1 MKELLKRLGG
11 RRLYTLAAAIL
22 LFVVAVLVNQF
33 IVSSTSS
40 AYYSRLIQNDIY
52 SKERDFREVASDTAT
67 LLTLVNRTYN
77 LETLHE
83 ISDKNKGY
91 FFFIYDTDTSSQH
104 HLLFWNTQQAL
115 PPINIMNESDV
126 SRPVRLSNG
135 LYVHT
140 SKQIRLQGNRT
151 LSLEGLIPVMWQ
163 YFVQIEN
170 LQKEFASYPD
180 AGKRVDVSLT
190 PTEFPIKS
198 TYGNV
203 LFYLSPISAGDQ
215 ETSWWSRIFLFAGIF
230 LLIVFVHQTAN
241 HFSTRYGLLSG
252 IAFLLMMILLM
263 RMTTYYYPDLLDLRQ
278 FELFDPSIYSSSF
291 VFSSLGD
298 LMINGILFC
307 WLMLFISRRL
317 PTEQIKPL
325 RPRWL
330 TLVCVVVALTLLV
343 VVTFVFADILQSLV
357 ADAQISFNVT
367 NFFSLTK
374 YSFIGFLILG
384 TLSLS
389 YFFFSQTILNII
401 KRLSEG
407 SVYFVIL
414 VTLFI
419 GLVILSFT
427 KSAEVVELNLY
438 VLIWLV
444 IYILMMQQKIFS
456 GINTRLNIS
465 EVLYWLFVFSFSITG
480 VIIFENKKIEF
491 EQRKLFAEK
500 LSLRADPSSERLLSI
515 ALTYFD
521 NDFLQR
527 NFERF
532 KIEQDNKDLKD
543 SIVKRSFSAYLDK
556 YDTEIFTFDA
566 TEKPLFNDQA
576 ISYDT
581 LNTIF
586 RIQGKETS
594 IQDLRYFEKSY
605 DKFSYIYKKDV
616 IDTFGVNMGYFIVL
630 SEPKR
635 YKGDALIPELFR
647 QTKELV
653 PEYSPGYYY
662 GVYSRMELINYYN
675 DYPFPTRLSNDNLPK
690 FEFEVRKNKDYE
702 ELWYRHSSDK
712 VVVIAKK
719 DNSFIEGITLFSWL
733 FSTFILLLFIYRT
746 TGFLVRSR
754 FKPGALS
761 EYLQFSIRS
770 QIHSTIIMVS
780 LLSFLIIGV
789 ATILFFVKRYD
800 RNNQDKLSRAI
811 QIMVNEVQNKLADH
825 TSFNNGIML
834 FETGANQE
842 VERLMQEISEIHG
855 TDVNLYDTSGTLRVS
870 SNPLIYNKGVLSEK
884 MNPDAFYNLNNRK
897 AVQFVADEQMGKVA
911 YISVYSPVRDE
922 QGNAYAYLNIPSY
935 STQGELKQEI
945 SNFLVTI
952 INLNA
957 FIFLIAGAISLFI
970 TNRITYSFT
979 LIGQKMRDI
988 NLQKINQEI
997 QWNRKDEIGELV
1009 NEYNKMVH
1017 KLDESAEALAK
1028 SEREGAWR
1036 QMAKQV
1042 AHEIKNPLT
1051 PMKLSIQY
1059 LQKAIDNNSP
1069 QVKEMT
1075 ANVAKTLIEQIDHL
1089 SKIASDFSQFA
1100 NIGNQR
1106 NEVFDLHEVL
1116 YSLASLYDPMENVN
1130 FSWEPVGHKVMLYA
1144 DKTQLN
1150 RLFTNL
1156 MQNAIE
1162 APENQHKRTIDVH
1175 EHVDGDYLVVSI
1187 RDNGGG
1193 IPVHTRDKIFMPNFT
1208 TKSSGTGLGLAMS
1221 KSIAEQSHGDIWF
1234 ETSDGEGSTFFV
1246 KLPLYRGDVPTAK
1259 PVVVVNEQ

>member
-1 MKELLKRLGG
+1 MKDFLKRFGD
-11 RRLYTLAAAIL
+11 RRLYTLGAAIL
-22 LFVVAVLVNQF
+22 MFLIAVLVNQF

-40 AYYSRLIQNDIY
+40 SYYSRLIQKDVFA
-52 SKERDFREVASDTAT
+52 KERDFAKLASDTA
-67 LLTLVNRTYN
+67 LLFSLVNRTYDHK
-77 LETLHE
+77 TLN
-83 ISDKNKGY
+83 SLTDKEKGY
-91 FFFIYDTDTSSQH
+91 LFFIYDRDTGSVH
-104 HLLFWNTQQAL
+104 NLLFWNTQQAL
-115 PPINIMNESDV
+115 PPINIMIESEA
-126 SRPVRLSNG
+126 SRIVRLSNG
-135 LYVHT
+135 LYVQT
-140 SKQIRLQGNRT
+140 SKLVQLPNNKIM
-151 LSLEGLIPVMWQ
+151 SVEGLLPVMWQ
-163 YFVQIEN
+163 YFVQMEN
-170 LQKEFASYPD
+170 LQKEFSSFPE
-180 AGKRVDVSLT
+180 AGKRVDVSFT
-190 PTEFPIKS
+190 PTEYPIKS
-198 TYGNV
+198 TYGNT
-203 LFYLSPISAGDQ
+203 LFYLEKISPGEQ
-215 ETSWWSRIFLFAGIF
+215 ETSWWSRIFLLAGTF
-230 LLIVFVHQTAN
+230 FLIVFVHQMAN
-241 HFSTRYGLLSG
+241 VFTTSYGLLAG
-252 IAFLLMMILLM
+252 ILFLGAMILLM
-263 RMTTYYYPDLLDLRQ
+263 RLTTYYYPDLLDLRQ
-278 FELFDPSIYSSSF
+278 FELFDPSIYGSSF

-317 PTEQIKPL
+317 PTDKIKPL
-325 RPRWL
+325 NPRWL
-330 TLVCVVVALTLLV
+330 SLLATVLALAMLVS
-343 VVTFVFADILQSLV
+343 VTFVFADILQSLV

-374 YSFIGFLILG
+374 YSFLGFLILG

-407 SVYFVIL
+407 SIYFVIL
-414 VTLFI
+414 VTLFV
-419 GLVILSFT
+419 GLAILTFT
-427 KSAEVVELNLY
+427 QSQSVVELNLY
-438 VLIWLV
+438 VLVWLV

-491 EQRKLFAEK
+491 EQRKAFAEK
-500 LSLRADPSSERLLSI
+500 LSLRADPSSERLLNI
-515 ALTYFD
+515 ALAYFD
-521 NDFLQR
+521 SDFLQR
-527 NFERF
+527 SFERF
-532 KIEQDNKDLKD
+532 KDAQHNSELKD
-543 SIVKRSFSAYLDK
+543 SIIKRSFSAYLDK
-556 YDTEIFTFDA
+556 YDTRIFTFDA
-566 TEKPLFNDQA
+566 SEKPLSNDSPV
-576 ISYDT
+576 SYDT

-594 IQDLRYFEKSY
+594 IQDLKYYEKSY
-605 DKFSYIYKKDV
+605 DKFSYIYKKEV
-616 IDTFGVNMGYFIVL
+616 LDTFGVPMGYFFVL

-635 YKGDALIPELFR
+635 YKSDALIPELFR
-647 QTKELV
+647 QTTELV

-662 GVYSRMELINYYN
+662 GVYSKMSLINYYN
-675 DYPFPTRLSNDNLPK
+675 DYPFPTKLSSDQLPK
-690 FEFEVRKNKDYE
+690 FEFETKKNGEYE
-702 ELWYRHSSDK
+702 ELWYRHSGDK

-733 FSTFILLLFIYRT
+733 FSTFILLLFIYRIT
-746 TGFLVRSR
+746 AFMVRSR
-754 FKPGALS
+754 FKVGALS

-780 LLSFLIIGV
+780 LMSFLIIGV
-789 ATILFFVKRYD
+789 ATILFFIKRYD

-811 QIMVNEVQNKLADH
+811 QIMVNEVQNQLADH
-825 TSFNNGIML
+825 TSFNNGILL

-842 VERLMQEISEIHG
+842 VEQLMQEISEIHG

-884 MNPDAFYNLNNRK
+884 MNPIAFFNLNNQK
-897 AVQFVADEQMGKVA
+897 AVQFVADEQMGKVN

-957 FIFLIAGAISLFI
+957 FIFLVAGAIALFI

-1017 KLDESAEALAK
+1017 KLDQSAEALAK

-1069 QVKEMT
+1069 NVKEMT

-1116 YSLASLYDPMENVN
+1116 YSLASLYDPMENVS
-1130 FSWEPVGHKVMLYA
+1130 FTWDPVGHKVMVFA

-1162 APENQHKRTIDVH
+1162 APENQHQRTIVVH
-1175 EHVDGDYLVVSI
+1175 EFISGDNIVISI

-1193 IPVHTRDKIFMPNFT
+1193 IPFQTQDKIFMPNFT

-1221 KSIAEQSHGDIWF
+1221 KSIAEQSQGDIWF
-1234 ETSDGEGSTFFV
+1234 ETIDGEGTTFFV
-1246 KLPLYRGDVPTAK
+1246 KLPLFKGE
-1259 PVVVVNEQ
+1259 VVDSRKQPGEAA

>member
-1 MKELLKRLGG
+1 MKDLYRRLGG
-11 RRLYTLAAAIL
+11 RRLFIL
-22 LFVVAVLVNQF
+22 GMAVLMFIIAFVINKV

-40 AYYSRLIQNDIY
+40 QYYSRLIQ
-52 SKERDFREVASDTAT
+52 REVIAREKGFQQLCKDTTLLHALINKSYDEAT
-67 LLTLVNRTYN
+67 LNR
-77 LETLHE
+77 
-83 ISDKNKGY
+83 IIDKEKG
-91 FFFIYDTDTSSQH
+91 FLFFIYEKDTGTENR
-104 HLLFWNTQQAL
+104 LVFWNSQQAL
-115 PPINIMNESDV
+115 PPINIMNESDA
-126 SRPVRLSNG
+126 SRMVRLNNG
-135 LYVHT
+135 LYIHT
-140 SKQIRLQGNRT
+140 SKLVT
-151 LSLEGLIPVMWQ
+151 LSGDKVYSLEGLLPVMWK
-163 YFVQIEN
+163 YFVEIEN
-170 LQKEFASYPD
+170 LQKEFAFYPE
-180 AGKRVDVSLT
+180 AGERVDVSFS
-190 PTEFPIKS
+190 PTEYPIKS
-198 TYGNV
+198 AYGNV
-203 LFYLSPISAGDQ
+203 LFYLESSAIDKQ
-215 ETSWWSRIFLFAGIF
+215 QTSWWSRIFLLMGIF
-230 LLIVFVHQTAN
+230 LLIVYVHQTAEN
-241 HFSTRYGLLSG
+241 VHQRFGLVAA
-252 IAFLLMMILLM
+252 IVFLAVMIVLM
-263 RMTTYYYPDLLDLRQ
+263 RLVTYYYPDLLELRD
-278 FELFDPSIYSSSF
+278 FELFDPTIYGSSF

-298 LMINGILFC
+298 LMINSILFC
-307 WLMLFISRRL
+307 WLMLFVSRRL
-317 PTEQIKPL
+317 PTQQIQPL
-325 RPRWL
+325 RPKWL
-330 TLVCVVVALTLLV
+330 GLLCIIFALMVLVS
-343 VVTFVFADILQSLV
+343 VTFVFADILQSLV

-384 TLSLS
+384 TLSLG
-389 YFFFSQTILNII
+389 YFFFSQAVLNVI

-407 SVYFVIL
+407 STYVIIL
-414 VTLFI
+414 ITLFV
-419 GLVILSFT
+419 GLGILTFT
-427 KSAEVVELNLY
+427 RNPAVLELNLY
-438 VLIWLV
+438 VLIWLIV
-444 IYILMMQQKIFS
+444 YILMMQQKIFS
-456 GINTRLNIS
+456 GINSRLNIS

-480 VIIFENKKIEF
+480 VIIFENKKIEL
-491 EQRKLFAEK
+491 EQRKSFAEK

-532 KIEQDNKDLKD
+532 KNPLANIELKD
-543 SIVKRSFSAYLDK
+543 SIIKTSFRAYLDK
-556 YDTEIFTFDA
+556 YDTQIFTFDGS
-566 TEKPLFNDQA
+566 EKPLFNNSQV
-576 ISYDT
+576 SYDT

-586 RIQGKETS
+586 RIQGKQTS
-594 IQDLRYFEKSY
+594 VADLKYFEKSF
-605 DKFSYIYKKDV
+605 DKFSYIYRKEVVDPN
-616 IDTFGVNMGYFIVL
+616 GVNAGYFFVL
-630 SEPKR
+630 SEPKQ
-635 YKGDALIPELFR
+635 YKGDALVPELFR

-653 PEYSPGYYY
+653 PEYAPGYFY
-662 GVYSRMELINYYN
+662 GVYNKMDLINYYN
-675 DYPFPTRLSNDNLPK
+675 DYPFPTRLSEEQLPK
-690 FEFEVRKNKDYE
+690 FEFEERRNKDFE
-702 ELWYRHSSDK
+702 ELWYRQSADK
-712 VVVIAKK
+712 VVIIAKK
-719 DNSFIEGITLFSWL
+719 DNSFIEGITLFSYL

-746 TGFLVRSR
+746 TAFVVRSR
-754 FKPGALS
+754 FRRKALS
-761 EYLQFSIRS
+761 EYFQFSIRS

-780 LLSFLIIGV
+780 LLSFMIIGV
-789 ATILFFVKRYD
+789 ATILFFIKRYD

-811 QIMVNEVQNKLADH
+811 QIMVNEVQNQLADYPG
-825 TSFNNGIML
+825 FNNGFLL
-834 FETGANQE
+834 FETGENRE

-884 MNPDAFYNLNNRK
+884 MNPYAYYNLNILK
-897 AVQFVADEQMGKVA
+897 AVQFVAEEEMGKVD

-957 FIFLIAGAISLFI
+957 FIFLVAGAIALFI
-970 TNRITYSFT
+970 TNRITHSFT

-1069 QVKEMT
+1069 QVKELT
-1075 ANVAKTLIEQIDHL
+1075 GSVARTLIEQIDHL

-1106 NEVFDLHEVL
+1106 NELFDLHDVL
-1116 YSLASLYDPMENVN
+1116 YSLASLYDPMENLE
-1130 FSWEPVGHKVMLYA
+1130 FSWEPVPQKVMLYA

-1162 APENQHKRTIDVH
+1162 APENQQARVIKMAEHLNGEYIIITIK
-1175 EHVDGDYLVVSI
+1175 
-1187 RDNGGG
+1187 DNGGG
-1193 IPVHTRDKIFMPNFT
+1193 IPEHTRDKIFMPNFT

-1234 ETSDGEGSTFFV
+1234 DTVDGKGTTFYV
-1246 KLPLYRGDVPTAK
+1246 KLPLYK
-1259 PVVVVNEQ
+1259 Q

>member
-1 MKELLKRLGG
+1 MV
-11 RRLYTLAAAIL
+11 YMVI
-22 LFVVAVLVNQF
+22 NQF
-33 IVSSTSS
+33 IISSTSS
-40 AYYSRLIQNDIY
+40 PYYARLIQNDVLA
-52 SKERDFREVASDTAT
+52 KEKDFQRLSQDTA
-67 LLTLVNRTYN
+67 LLFALINRTYDE
-77 LETLHE
+77 ETLNGIIDTE
-83 ISDKNKGY
+83 KGY
-91 FFFIYDTDTSSQH
+91 LFFIYDKDTGAEH
-104 HLLFWNTQQAL
+104 KLLFWNSQQAL
-115 PPINIMNESDV
+115 PPINLMNETDA
-126 SRPVRLSNG
+126 SRMVRLSNG
-135 LYVHT
+135 LYIHT
-140 SKQIRLQGNRT
+140 SKLIRVSDGKL
-151 LSLEGLIPVMWQ
+151 LSVEGLLPVMWK
-163 YFVQIEN
+163 YFVEIEN

-180 AGKRVDVSLT
+180 AGKRVDITLT
-190 PTEFPIKS
+190 PTEYPVKS
-198 TYGNV
+198 SYGNI
-203 LFYLSPISAGDQ
+203 LFYLEKTSADQ
-215 ETSWWSRIFLFAGIF
+215 QQTSGWSRIFLLLGIF
-230 LLIVFVHQTAN
+230 LLIVYVHQTAQYISQR
-241 HFSTRYGLLSG
+241 FGLFAG
-252 IAFLLMMILLM
+252 VAFLATMIVLM
-263 RMTTYYYPDLLDLRQ
+263 RLVTYYYPDLLELRE
-278 FELFDPSIYSSSF
+278 FELFDPSIYGSSF

-298 LMINGILFC
+298 LMINSILFC

-317 PTEQIKPL
+317 PTEKLKPIH
-325 RPRWL
+325 PKWL
-330 TLVCVVVALTLLV
+330 GFVCIIIALAVLVSG
-343 VVTFVFADILQSLV
+343 TFIFANIVQSLV

-389 YFFFSQTILNII
+389 YFFFSQVILNII
-401 KRLSEG
+401 KHLREG
-407 SVYFVIL
+407 SIYFLIL
-414 VTLFI
+414 VTLFV
-419 GLVILSFT
+419 GLVILTFT
-427 KSAEVVELNLY
+427 RNTSVLELNLY
-438 VLIWLV
+438 ALIWLI

-465 EVLYWLFVFSFSITG
+465 EVLYWMFVFSFSITG
-480 VIIFENKKIEF
+480 VIIFENQKIEY

-515 ALTYFD
+515 ALAYFD

-527 NFERF
+527 NFDRF
-532 KIEQDNKDLKD
+532 KRDDSNSELKD
-543 SIVKRSFSAYLDK
+543 SIIKKSFSAYLDK
-556 YDTEIFTFDA
+556 YDTRIFTFDA
-566 TEKPLFNDQA
+566 SQKPLFNSTA

-586 RIQGKETS
+586 TIQGKETS
-594 IQDLRYFEKSY
+594 ILDLKYFEKSF
-605 DKFSYIYKKDV
+605 DKFSYIYRKEV
-616 IDTFGVNMGYFIVL
+616 VDTFGVNAGHFFVL
-630 SEPKR
+630 IEPKR
-635 YKGDALIPELFR
+635 YKSNALIPELFR

-662 GVYSRMELINYYN
+662 GVYNQMDLINYYN
-675 DYPFPTRLSNDNLPK
+675 DYPFPTRLSNEQLPTY
-690 FEFEVRKNKDYE
+690 EYEVRRNKDYE
-702 ELWYRHSSDK
+702 ELWYRHSADK

-719 DNSFIEGITLFSWL
+719 DNSFIEGITLFSCL

-746 TGFLVRSR
+746 TAFLVRSR
-754 FKPGALS
+754 FRLGALS
-761 EYLQFSIRS
+761 AYFQFSIRS

-789 ATILFFVKRYD
+789 ATILFFIKRYD

-811 QIMVNEVQNKLADH
+811 QIMVNEVQNQLAGNS
-825 TSFNNGIML
+825 SFNNSVLL

-842 VERLMQEISEIHG
+842 VEELMQEISEIHG

-884 MNPDAFYNLNNRK
+884 MNPLAFFNLNNLK
-897 AVQFVADEQMGKVA
+897 AVQFVAEEQMGKVG

-945 SNFLVTI
+945 SNFLITI

-957 FIFLIAGAISLFI
+957 FIFLVAGAIALFI
-970 TNRITYSFT
+970 TNRITNSFT

-1017 KLDESAEALAK
+1017 KLDQSAEALAK

-1059 LQKAIDNNSP
+1059 LQKAIINNSP

-1075 ANVAKTLIEQIDHL
+1075 ASVARTLIEQIDHL

-1106 NEVFDLHEVL
+1106 NELFDLHEVL
-1116 YSLASLYDPMENVN
+1116 YSLASLYDPMENLSFN
-1130 FSWEPVGHKVMLYA
+1130 WEPVQQKVMMFA

-1162 APENQHKRTIDVH
+1162 APDNQQKRII
-1175 EHVDGDYLVVSI
+1175 EMSEQLNGEYIIVSI

-1193 IPVHTRDKIFMPNFT
+1193 IPLHTRDKIFMPNFT

-1234 ETSDGEGSTFFV
+1234 ETVDGKGTIFFV
-1246 KLPLYRGDVPTAK
+1246 KLPIYVASG
-1259 PVVVVNEQ
+1259 E

>member
-1 MKELLKRLGG
+1 MKDLFLRLGG
-11 RRLYTLAAAIL
+11 RRLFFLVAAIV
-22 LFVVAVLVNQF
+22 LFVVSVLINQF
-33 IVSSTSS
+33 VITSTSS
-40 AYYSRLIQNDIY
+40 PYYARLIQNDIVT
-52 SKERDFREVASDTAT
+52 KEKDFQRLAKDTA
-67 LLTLVNRTYN
+67 LLYSLVNRTYS
-77 LETLHE
+77 EQTLNSL
-83 ISDKNKGY
+83 IDKEKGY
-91 FFFIYDTDTSSQH
+91 LFFIYDKDTAREH
-104 HLLFWNTQQAL
+104 KLLFWNSQQAV
-115 PPINIMNESDV
+115 PPINIMNETDA
-126 SRPVRLSNG
+126 SRRVWLNNG
-135 LYVHT
+135 LYIHT
-140 SKQIRLQGNRT
+140 SKLIQVGNNKL
-151 LSLEGLIPVMWQ
+151 LSLEGLIPVMWK
-163 YFVQIEN
+163 YFVEIEN
-170 LQKEFASYPD
+170 LKTEFAAYPE
-180 AGKRVDVSLT
+180 AGKRVELSFT
-190 PTEFPIKS
+190 PTDYPIKS
-198 TYGNV
+198 SYGNI
-203 LFYLSPISAGDQ
+203 LFYLQKTTVDQ
-215 ETSWWSRIFLFAGIF
+215 PETSWWARVVTLLGIF
-230 LLIVFVHQTAN
+230 LLIIYLHQTASYIN
-241 HFSTRYGLLSG
+241 IKFGLV
-252 IAFLLMMILLM
+252 AACVFLATMIFVM
-263 RMTTYYYPDLLDLRQ
+263 RVITYYNPDLLQLRS
-278 FELFDPSIYSSSF
+278 FELFDPTIYGSSF

-298 LMINGILFC
+298 LMINSILFC

-317 PTEQIKPL
+317 HTEKLNPI
-325 RPRWL
+325 RPKWL
-330 TLVCVVVALTLLV
+330 GLVCIMIALLILV
-343 VVTFVFADILQSLV
+343 SLTFVFADILQSLV

-367 NFFSLTK
+367 NVFSLTK
-374 YSFIGFLILG
+374 YSVIGFLILG

-389 YFFFSQTILNII
+389 YFLFSQIILNTI

-407 SVYFVIL
+407 STYFIIL
-414 VTLFI
+414 VTLFV
-419 GLVILSFT
+419 GLVILTFT
-427 KSAEVVELNLY
+427 RNAAVLELNLY
-438 VLIWLV
+438 VLLWLV
-444 IYILMMQQKIFS
+444 VYILMMQQKIFS
-456 GINTRLNIS
+456 GINTRFNVS

-532 KIEQDNKDLKD
+532 KNQTDNRDLKD
-543 SIVKRSFSAYLDK
+543 SIIKKSFSAYLDK
-556 YDTEIFTFDA
+556 YDTRIFTFDA
-566 TEKPLFNDQA
+566 SEKPLFNHSPV
-576 ISYDT
+576 SYDT

-586 RIQGKETS
+586 SIQGKETS
-594 IQDLRYFEKSY
+594 IADLKYFEKSF

-616 IDTFGVNMGYFIVL
+616 VDTFGVTMGYFIVL

-635 YKGDALIPELFR
+635 YKSDALIPELFR

-662 GVYSRMELINYYN
+662 GVYSNMDLISYYN
-675 DYPFPTRLSNDNLPK
+675 DYPFPTKLSEKQVPT
-690 FEFEVRKNKDYE
+690 FEFEVRKHRDYE
-702 ELWYRHSSDK
+702 ELWYRHSADK

-719 DNSFIEGITLFSWL
+719 DNSFIEGITLFSYL

-746 TGFLVRSR
+746 TAFLVRSR
-754 FKPGALS
+754 FRVGALS
-761 EYLQFSIRS
+761 EYFQFSIRS

-780 LLSFLIIGV
+780 LLSFVIIAI

-811 QIMVNEVQNKLADH
+811 QIMVNEVQNQLAGRS
-825 TSFNNGIML
+825 SFNNGVLL

-842 VERLMQEISEIHG
+842 VEQLMQEISEIHG

-884 MNPDAFYNLNNRK
+884 MNPVAFHNLNDLK
-897 AVQFVADEQMGKVA
+897 AVQFVAEEQMGKVD
-911 YISVYSPVRDE
+911 YVSVYSPVRDDD
-922 QGNAYAYLNIPSY
+922 GNAYAYLNIPSY
-935 STQGELKQEI
+935 TTQGELKQEI
-945 SNFLVTI
+945 SNFLVTV

-957 FIFLIAGAISLFI
+957 FIFLVAGAIALFI
-970 TNRITYSFT
+970 TNRITHSFT

-997 QWNRKDEIGELV
+997 EWKRKDEIGELV

-1017 KLDESAEALAK
+1017 KLDESAEILAK

-1075 ANVAKTLIEQIDHL
+1075 ASVARTLVEQIDHL

-1100 NIGNQR
+1100 NIGNQK

-1116 YSLASLYDPMENVN
+1116 YSLASLYDPMENLN
-1130 FSWEPVGHKVMLYA
+1130 FSWEPVHQTVMVFA

-1162 APENQHKRTIDVH
+1162 APENQQERIIEVKEYIDG
-1175 EHVDGDYLVVSI
+1175 ENVVVTI

-1193 IPVHTRDKIFMPNFT
+1193 IPPQTRDKIFMPNFT

-1221 KSIAEQSHGDIWF
+1221 KSIAEQSRGDIWF
-1234 ETSDGEGSTFFV
+1234 ETVDGEGTTFFV
-1246 KLPLYRGDVPTAK
+1246 KLPLHNG
-1259 PVVVVNEQ
+1259 

>member
-1 MKELLKRLGG
+1 MKELFERFGG
-11 RRLYTLAAAIL
+11 RRLYTLGAAIL
-22 LFVVAVLVNQF
+22 LFLVAVLVNQF

-40 AYYSRLIQNDIY
+40 SYYARLIQGDIY
-52 SKERDFREVASDTAT
+52 QKERDFKRLAADTS
-67 LLTLVNRTYN
+67 LMFSLVSRNYDF
-77 LETLHE
+77 ETLHDLT
-83 ISDKNKGY
+83 DKEKGY
-91 FFFIYDTDTSSQH
+91 LFFIYDKDTGSRH
-104 HLLFWNTQQAL
+104 NLLFWNTQQAL
-115 PPINIMNESDV
+115 PPMNIMNESDA
-126 SRPVRLSNG
+126 SRIVRLSNG
-135 LYVHT
+135 LYVQT
-140 SKQIRLQGNRT
+140 SKQIKHDNKI
-151 LSLEGLIPVMWQ
+151 LSVEGLLPVMWQ

-170 LQKEFASYPD
+170 LQKEFASFPD
-180 AGKRVDVSLT
+180 AGKRVDVSFT
-190 PTEFPIKS
+190 PTEYPIKS
-198 TYGNV
+198 SYGNT
-203 LFYLSPISAGDQ
+203 LFYLEKISAKEQ
-215 ETSWWSRIFLFAGIF
+215 ETSWWSRIFLLAGIF
-230 LLIVFVHQTAN
+230 LLIVYVHQMASY
-241 HFSTRYGLLSG
+241 FSHQYGLLAG
-252 IAFLLMMILLM
+252 IAFLALMILLM
-263 RMTTYYYPDLLDLRQ
+263 RMTTYYYPDLLALRQ

-298 LMINGILFC
+298 LMINSILFC

-317 PTEQIKPL
+317 PTDKIKPL
-325 RPRWL
+325 KPSWL
-330 TLVCVVVALTLLV
+330 SMVSTVIALAMLVA
-343 VVTFVFADILQSLV
+343 VTFIFADILQSLV

-367 NFFSLTK
+367 NIFSLTK

-389 YFFFSQTILNII
+389 YFFFSQMILNII

-414 VTLFI
+414 ITLFV
-419 GLVILSFT
+419 GLAILTFT
-427 KSAEVVELNLY
+427 RSNAVVELNLY

-465 EVLYWLFVFSFSITG
+465 EVLFWLFVFSFSITG

-532 KIEQDNKDLKD
+532 KNSGDENNELKD
-543 SIVKRSFSAYLDK
+543 SIIKKSFSAYLDK
-556 YDTEIFTFDA
+556 YDTRIFTFDA
-566 TEKPLFNDQA
+566 SEKSLYNSSA
-576 ISYDT
+576 VSYDT

-586 RIQGKETS
+586 SIQGKETS
-594 IQDLRYFEKSY
+594 IEDLKYFEKSF

-616 IDTFGVNMGYFIVL
+616 VDTFGVNMGYFFVL

-635 YKGDALIPELFR
+635 YKSDALIPELFR

-662 GVYSRMELINYYN
+662 GVYSKLGLINYYN
-675 DYPFPTRLSNDNLPK
+675 DYPFPTKLSFNQLPK

-746 TGFLVRSR
+746 TAFLVRSR
-754 FKPGALS
+754 FRAGALS

-789 ATILFFVKRYD
+789 ATILFFIKRYD

-811 QIMVNEVQNKLADH
+811 QIMVNEVQNQLADH
-825 TSFNNGIML
+825 TSFNNGILL

-842 VERLMQEISEIHG
+842 VEQLMQEISEIHG

-884 MNPDAFYNLNNRK
+884 MNPIAFYNLNNLK
-897 AVQFVADEQMGKVA
+897 AVQFVADEQMGKVD

-957 FIFLIAGAISLFI
+957 FIFLVAGAIALFI

-1106 NEVFDLHEVL
+1106 NEVFDLHDVL

-1130 FSWEPVGHKVMLYA
+1130 FSWEPVNHKVILYA

-1162 APENQHKRTIDVH
+1162 APENQHKRTIEVN
-1175 EHVDGDYLVVSI
+1175 EHVNGESITVSI

-1193 IPVHTRDKIFMPNFT
+1193 IPVQTRDKIFMPNFT

-1234 ETSDGEGSTFFV
+1234 ETTDGVGTTFFV
-1246 KLPLYRGDVPTAK
+1246 RLPLYKGEIVERRMAVEA
-1259 PVVVVNEQ
+1259 

>member
-1 MKELLKRLGG
+1 MKDLFISLGG
-11 RRLYTLAAAIL
+11 RRLFFLVAAVVLFLAAL
-22 LFVVAVLVNQF
+22 LINEF
-33 IVSSTSS
+33 IITSTSS
-40 AYYSRLIQNDIY
+40 RYYARLIQRDII
-52 SKERDFREVASDTAT
+52 SKEKDFQQLAHDTS
-67 LLTLVNRTYN
+67 LLYSLINRTYN
-77 LETLHE
+77 EKTLKSV
-83 ISDKNKGY
+83 IDKEKGY
-91 FFFIYDTDTSSQH
+91 LFFIYDKDTASEH
-104 HLLFWNTQQAL
+104 KLLFWNSQQAL
-115 PPINIMNESDV
+115 PPINIMNESDA
-126 SRPVRLSNG
+126 SRMVRLNNG

-140 SKQIRLQGNRT
+140 SKLIQVGDNKL
-151 LSLEGLIPVMWQ
+151 LSLEGLIPIMWQ
-163 YFVQIEN
+163 YFVEIEN
-170 LQKEFASYPD
+170 LQKEFAAYPE
-180 AGKRVDVSLT
+180 AGKRVEVSYT
-190 PTEFPIKS
+190 PTEYPIKS
-198 TYGNV
+198 SYGNI
-203 LFYLSPISAGDQ
+203 LFYLQKTTVDQQ
-215 ETSWWSRIFLFAGIF
+215 ETSWWSRIVTFLGIF
-230 LLIVFVHQTAN
+230 LLIIYVHQTASYIN
-241 HFSTRYGLLSG
+241 ARNGLISSFAFLTTMVILMRVVTYYDPGLLH
-252 IAFLLMMILLM
+252 
-263 RMTTYYYPDLLDLRQ
+263 LRS

-298 LMINGILFC
+298 LMINSILFC

-317 PTEQIKPL
+317 PTDKIQPL
-325 RPRWL
+325 RPKWL
-330 TLVCVVVALTLLV
+330 GWLCIGIALMVLVSG
-343 VVTFVFADILQSLV
+343 TFVFADILQSLV
-357 ADAQISFNVT
+357 ADAQMSFNVT

-374 YSFIGFLILG
+374 YSVLGFLILG
-384 TLSLS
+384 ILSLS
-389 YFFFSQTILNII
+389 YFFFSQVILNVI

-407 SVYFVIL
+407 STYFIIL
-414 VTLFI
+414 VTAFV
-419 GLVILSFT
+419 GLAILTFT
-427 KSAEVVELNLY
+427 RNTAVLELNLY

-444 IYILMMQQKIFS
+444 VYILMMQQKIFS
-456 GINTRLNIS
+456 GINQRFNVS

-532 KIEQDNKDLKD
+532 KNPLTNRELKD
-543 SIVKRSFSAYLDK
+543 SIIQKSFSAYLDK
-556 YDTEIFTFDA
+556 YDTRIFTFDA
-566 TEKPLFNDQA
+566 SEKPLSNHSPV
-576 ISYDT
+576 SYDT

-586 RIQGKETS
+586 SIQGKETS
-594 IQDLRYFEKSY
+594 IADLKYFEKSF

-616 IDTFGVNMGYFIVL
+616 VDSFGMNTGYFFVL

-635 YKGDALIPELFR
+635 YKSDALIPELFR

-662 GVYSRMELINYYN
+662 GVYSDMDLISYYN
-675 DYPFPTRLSNDNLPK
+675 DYPFPTKLSEDQVPK
-690 FEFEVRKNKDYE
+690 FEFETRKHLDYE
-702 ELWYRHSSDK
+702 ELWYRHSADK

-746 TGFLVRSR
+746 TAFLVRSR
-754 FKPGALS
+754 FKMGALS
-761 EYLQFSIRS
+761 EYFQFSIRS
-770 QIHSTIIMVS
+770 QIHSTILMVS
-780 LLSFLIIGV
+780 LLSFIIIGI
-789 ATILFFVKRYD
+789 ATILFFIKRYD

-811 QIMVNEVQNKLADH
+811 QIMVNEVQNQLAGR
-825 TSFNNGIML
+825 SRFNNSVLL
-834 FETGANQE
+834 FETGANQQ
-842 VERLMQEISEIHG
+842 VEQLMQEISEIHG

-884 MNPDAFYNLNNRK
+884 MNPVAFHNLNNLK
-897 AVQFVADEQMGKVA
+897 AVQFVTDEQMGKVD

-922 QGNAYAYLNIPSY
+922 EGNAYAYLNIPSY

-957 FIFLIAGAISLFI
+957 FIFLVAGAIALFI
-970 TNRITYSFT
+970 TNRITHSFT

-1075 ANVAKTLIEQIDHL
+1075 ASVASTLIEQIEHL

-1116 YSLASLYDPMENVN
+1116 YSLASLYDPMEHLD
-1130 FSWEPVGHKVMLYA
+1130 FSWEPVPEKVMMFA

-1162 APENQHKRTIDVH
+1162 APENQLERKILVKERINGENV
-1175 EHVDGDYLVVSI
+1175 VVSI
-1187 RDNGGG
+1187 HDNGGG
-1193 IPVHTRDKIFMPNFT
+1193 IPVQTRDKIFMPNFT

-1221 KSIAEQSHGDIWF
+1221 KSIAEQSQGDIWF
-1234 ETSDGEGSTFFV
+1234 ETVDGDGTIFFV
-1246 KLPLYRGDVPTAK
+1246 KLPLYKGREA
-1259 PVVVVNEQ
+1259 

>member
-1 MKELLKRLGG
+1 MKDLFNKVGG
-11 RRLYTLAAAIL
+11 RRIFILAAAL
-22 LFVVAVLVNQF
+22 LMFLVSVLVDQF
-33 IVSSTSS
+33 IIGSTSS
-40 AYYSRLIQNDIY
+40 SYYSRLIQKDVLN
-52 SKERDFREVASDTAT
+52 KEKDFQRLAADTS
-67 LLTLVNRTYN
+67 LLFSLVNRTYDE
-77 LETLHE
+77 ETLNSV
-83 ISDKNKGY
+83 IDKEKGY
-91 FFFIYDTDTSSQH
+91 LFFIYDKDTGAENK
-104 HLLFWNTQQAL
+104 LIFWNSQQAL
-115 PPINIMNESDV
+115 PPINIMNETDA
-126 SRPVRLSNG
+126 SRMVRLNNG
-135 LYVHT
+135 LYIHT
-140 SKQIRLQGNRT
+140 SKLVPVAGNRL
-151 LSLEGLIPVMWQ
+151 LSVEGLLPVMWQ
-163 YFVQIEN
+163 YFVEIEN
-170 LQKEFASYPD
+170 LQKEFAAYPD
-180 AGKRVDVSLT
+180 AGKRVDVSFT
-190 PTEFPIKS
+190 PTQFPIKS
-198 TYGNV
+198 AYGNV
-203 LFYLSPISAGDQ
+203 LFYLEKTSSDKQ
-215 ETSWWSRIFLFAGIF
+215 ETSWWSRIFVLMGVF
-230 LLIVFVHQTAN
+230 LLIIHVHQTAQYIFERFN
-241 HFSTRYGLLSG
+241 LLAG
-252 IAFLLMMILLM
+252 IAFLATMIVLM
-263 RMTTYYYPDLLDLRQ
+263 RLVTYYYPDLLDLRD

-317 PTEQIKPL
+317 PTDQMKSI
-325 RPRWL
+325 RPAWL
-330 TLVCVVVALTLLV
+330 GFICIIFALTLLIS
-343 VVTFVFADILQSLV
+343 VTFIFADILQSLV

-389 YFFFSQTILNII
+389 YFFFSQVTLNII

-407 SVYFVIL
+407 STYFVIL
-414 VTLFI
+414 VTLFV
-419 GLVILSFT
+419 GLAILTFT
-427 KSAEVVELNLY
+427 RNNDVLELNLY

-444 IYILMMQQKIFS
+444 VYILMMQQKIFS

-521 NDFLQR
+521 DDFLQHNFDRFR
-527 NFERF
+527 NRESNA
-532 KIEQDNKDLKD
+532 ELKD
-543 SIVKRSFSAYLDK
+543 SIIKKSFSAYLDK
-556 YDTEIFTFDA
+556 YDTRIFTFDA
-566 TEKPLFNDQA
+566 SDKPLFNGSPV
-576 ISYDT
+576 SYDT

-594 IQDLRYFEKSY
+594 IADLKYFEKSF
-605 DKFSYIYKKDV
+605 DKFSYIYRKDV
-616 IDTFGVNMGYFIVL
+616 VDTFGVNMGYFFVL

-635 YKGDALIPELFR
+635 YKSDALIPELFR

-653 PEYSPGYYY
+653 PEYSPGYFY
-662 GVYSRMELINYYN
+662 GVYSGMDLVNYYN
-675 DYPFPTRLSNDNLPK
+675 DYPFPTRLSNKQLPK
-690 FEFEVRKNKDYE
+690 FEFETRKYKDFE
-702 ELWYRHSSDK
+702 ELWYRHSADK

-719 DNSFIEGITLFSWL
+719 DNSFIEGITLFSYL

-746 TGFLVRSR
+746 TAFLVQSR
-754 FKPGALS
+754 FKAGALS
-761 EYLQFSIRS
+761 QYFQFSIRS

-789 ATILFFVKRYD
+789 ATILFFIKRYD

-811 QIMVNEVQNKLADH
+811 QIMVNEVQNQIADYR
-825 TSFNNGIML
+825 SFNDGIIL

-842 VERLMQEISEIHG
+842 VEQLMQEISEIHG

-884 MNPDAFYNLNNRK
+884 MNPVAFHNLNNLK
-897 AVQFVADEQMGKVA
+897 AVQFVADEQMGKVD

-922 QGNAYAYLNIPSY
+922 RGNAYAYLNIPSY

-957 FIFLIAGAISLFI
+957 FIFLVAGAIALFI
-970 TNRITYSFT
+970 TNRITHSFT

-1075 ANVAKTLIEQIDHL
+1075 ASVARTLIEQIDHL

-1106 NEVFDLHEVL
+1106 NEVFDLHDVL
-1116 YSLASLYDPMENVN
+1116 SSLAALYDPMENLD
-1130 FSWEPVGHKVMLYA
+1130 FSWQPLDQKVVLFA

-1162 APENQHKRTIDVH
+1162 APENQHTRTIEVK
-1175 EHVDGDYLVVSI
+1175 EQLNGDYIIVSI

-1221 KSIAEQSHGDIWF
+1221 KSIAEQTHGDIWF
-1234 ETSDGEGSTFFV
+1234 ETVDGEGSIFYV
-1246 KLPLYRGDVPTAK
+1246 KLPLYRAAAA
-1259 PVVVVNEQ
+1259 VVT

>member
-1 MKELLKRLGG
+1 LKDLFRRLGG
-11 RRLYTLAAAIL
+11 RRLFILGAA
-22 LFVVAVLVNQF
+22 LFMFLVSVIINQV
-33 IVSSTSS
+33 IITSTSS
-40 AYYSRLIQNDIY
+40 PYYARLIQHDILN
-52 SKERDFREVASDTAT
+52 KEKDFQKLAQDTS
-67 LLTLVNRTYN
+67 LLISLINRTFDEN
-77 LETLHE
+77 TLSNV
-83 ISDKNKGY
+83 IDKEKGY
-91 FFFIYDTDTSSQH
+91 LFFIYDKDSASSNK
-104 HLLFWNTQQAL
+104 LLFWNSQQAL
-115 PPINIMNESDV
+115 PPINIMNETDA
-126 SRPVRLSNG
+126 SRMVRLNNG
-135 LYVHT
+135 LYIHT
-140 SKQIRLQGNRT
+140 SKLVH
-151 LSLEGLIPVMWQ
+151 LSNNKILSVEGLVPVMWK
-163 YFVQIEN
+163 YFVEIEN
-170 LQKEFASYPD
+170 LQKEFASYPE
-180 AGKRVDVSLT
+180 AGKRVDITFT
-190 PTEFPIKS
+190 PTEYPIKS
-198 TYGNV
+198 SYGNI
-203 LFYLSPISAGDQ
+203 LFYLEKTSVDKQ
-215 ETSWWSRIFLFAGIF
+215 ETSWWSRIIMFLGVFMLIVYVHQSAQYMTQRFGLAAGIGF
-230 LLIVFVHQTAN
+230 LAT
-241 HFSTRYGLLSG
+241 
-252 IAFLLMMILLM
+252 MIILM
-263 RMTTYYYPDLLDLRQ
+263 RLATYYYPDVLELRD

-291 VFSSLGD
+291 IFSSLGD
-298 LMINGILFC
+298 LLINSILFC
-307 WLMLFISRRL
+307 WMMLFISRRL
-317 PTEQIKPL
+317 PTDKIQPL
-325 RPRWL
+325 RPKWL
-330 TLVCVVVALTLLV
+330 GLLCIIFLLV
-343 VVTFVFADILQSLV
+343 LLVSVTFVFADILQSLV
-357 ADAQISFNVT
+357 ADARISFNVT
-367 NFFSLTK
+367 NVFSLTK
-374 YSFIGFLILG
+374 YIFIGFLILG

-389 YFFFSQTILNII
+389 YFFFSQVILNII
-401 KRLSEG
+401 KRLTEG
-407 SVYFVIL
+407 STYFIIL
-414 VTLFI
+414 VTLFV
-419 GLVILSFT
+419 GLGILTFT
-427 KSAEVVELNLY
+427 KDSSVLELNLY

-491 EQRKLFAEK
+491 EKRKLFAEK

-527 NFERF
+527 SFSRF
-532 KIEQDNKDLKD
+532 KNLDENHELKD
-543 SIVKRSFSAYLDK
+543 SIIKKSFSAYLDK
-556 YDTEIFTFDA
+556 YDTRIFTFDA
-566 TEKPLFNDQA
+566 SEKPLFNDYPV
-576 ISYDT
+576 SYDT

-594 IQDLRYFEKSY
+594 IVDLKYFEKSY
-605 DKFSYIYKKDV
+605 DKFSYIYKKEV
-616 IDTFGVNMGYFIVL
+616 LDTFGVPMGYFFVL

-635 YKGDALIPELFR
+635 YKSDALIPELFR

-653 PEYSPGYYY
+653 PEYSPVYYY
-662 GVYSRMELINYYN
+662 GVYNNLELITYYN
-675 DYPFPTRLSNDNLPK
+675 DYPFPTKLSNVQLPK

-702 ELWYRHSSDK
+702 ELWYRHSADK

-719 DNSFIEGITLFSWL
+719 DNSFIEGITLFSYL

-746 TGFLVRSR
+746 TAFLVRSR
-754 FKPGALS
+754 FRPGAFP
-761 EYLQFSIRS
+761 EYFQFSIRS

-789 ATILFFVKRYD
+789 ATILFFIKRYD

-811 QIMVNEVQNKLADH
+811 QIMVNEVQNQLADH
-825 TSFNNGIML
+825 NNYNSGVLL

-842 VERLMQEISEIHG
+842 VEELMQEISEIHG

-884 MNPDAFYNLNNRK
+884 MNPVAFFNLNTLK
-897 AVQFVADEQMGKVA
+897 AVQFVAEEQMGKVG

-957 FIFLIAGAISLFI
+957 FIFLVAGAIALFI
-970 TNRITYSFT
+970 TNRITHSFT

-988 NLQKINQEI
+988 NLQKMNQEI
-997 QWNRKDEIGELV
+997 QWNRRDEIGELV

-1069 QVKEMT
+1069 QIKEMT
-1075 ANVAKTLIEQIDHL
+1075 ANVARTLIEQIDHL

-1100 NIGNQR
+1100 NIGNHR
-1106 NEVFDLHEVL
+1106 NELFDLHDVL

-1130 FSWEPVGHKVMLYA
+1130 FTWEPVEQKLMVFA

-1162 APENQHKRTIDVH
+1162 APENQHKRTIEVV
-1175 EHVDGDYLVVSI
+1175 EHVNGEYVVVSI

-1193 IPVHTRDKIFMPNFT
+1193 IPVQTRDKIFMPNFT

-1234 ETSDGEGSTFFV
+1234 ETVDGQGTIFFV
-1246 KLPLYRGDVPTAK
+1246 KLP
-1259 PVVVVNEQ
+1259 VVSGIQT

>member
-1 MKELLKRLGG
+1 LKELLNKFGG
-11 RRLYTLAAAIL
+11 RRLVIL
-22 LFVVAVLVNQF
+22 GMALLMFLVAFVVNEV
-33 IVSSTSS
+33 IIGSTSS
-40 AYYSRLIQNDIY
+40 QYYARLIQ
-52 SKERDFREVASDTAT
+52 REVISREKDFQKLALDTALLHSLITKSYDEAT
-67 LLTLVNRTYN
+67 LNKV
-77 LETLHE
+77 
-83 ISDKNKGY
+83 IDKEKGY
-91 FFFIYDTDTSSQH
+91 LFYIYEKDTGSENR
-104 HLLFWNTQQAL
+104 LVFWNTQQVL
-115 PPINIMNESDV
+115 PPINIMNESDA
-126 SRPVRLSNG
+126 SRTVRLNNG
-135 LYVHT
+135 VYVHT
-140 SKQIRLQGNRT
+140 SKLLNLAGDKT
-151 LSLEGLIPVMWQ
+151 YLLEGLLPVMWK
-163 YFVQIEN
+163 YFVEIEN
-170 LQKEFASYPD
+170 LQKEFAFHPE
-180 AGKRVDVSLT
+180 AIQRVDIVFT
-190 PTEFPIKS
+190 PTEYPVKS
-198 TYGNV
+198 SYGNV
-203 LFYLSPISAGDQ
+203 LFYLETTSTDKR
-215 ETSWWSRIFLFAGIF
+215 ETSWWTRAFVLIGVFLVIVYMHQSAQSIYTRFGLIAGIVF
-230 LLIVFVHQTAN
+230 LATMIVF
-241 HFSTRYGLLSG
+241 
-252 IAFLLMMILLM
+252 M
-263 RMTTYYYPDLLDLRQ
+263 RALTYYYPDLLELRE

-298 LMINGILFC
+298 LMINSILFC

-317 PTEQIKPL
+317 PTEKIQPV
-325 RPRWL
+325 RPKWL
-330 TLVCVVVALTLLV
+330 GLVCIVFALMVLV
-343 VVTFVFADILQSLV
+343 SVTFVFADILQSLV

-384 TLSLS
+384 FLSLG
-389 YFFFSQTILNII
+389 YFFFSQVILNAI
-401 KRLSEG
+401 KRLSGG
-407 SVYFVIL
+407 STYFIIL
-414 VTLFI
+414 VTLVV
-419 GLVILSFT
+419 GLGILTFT
-427 KSAEVVELNLY
+427 RNTAVLELNLY

-456 GINTRLNIS
+456 GINSRLNIS

-480 VIIFENKKIEF
+480 VIIFENQKIEL
-491 EQRKLFAEK
+491 EQRKSFAEK

-527 NFERF
+527 NFSRF
-532 KIEQDNKDLKD
+532 MDPLSNIELKD
-543 SIVKRSFSAYLDK
+543 SIIKTSFRAYLDK
-556 YDTEIFTFDA
+556 YDTQIFTFDGS
-566 TEKPLFNDQA
+566 ERPLFNSA
-576 ISYDT
+576 AVSYDT

-586 RIQGKETS
+586 SIQGKETS
-594 IQDLRYFEKSY
+594 ITDLKYFEKSF
-605 DKFSYIYKKDV
+605 DKFSYIYRKEV
-616 IDTFGVNMGYFIVL
+616 VDTFGVNAGYFFVL
-630 SEPKR
+630 SEPKQ
-635 YKGDALIPELFR
+635 YKGDALVPELFR

-653 PEYSPGYYY
+653 PEYAPGYYY
-662 GVYSRMELINYYN
+662 GVYNKMDLINYYN
-675 DYPFPTRLSNDNLPK
+675 DYPFPTRLSEEQLPK
-690 FEFEVRKNKDYE
+690 FEFELRKNKDYE
-702 ELWYRHSSDK
+702 ELWYRHSADK

-719 DNSFIEGITLFSWL
+719 DNSFIEGITLFSYL

-746 TGFLVRSR
+746 TAFLVRSR
-754 FKPGALS
+754 FRKNALT
-761 EYLQFSIRS
+761 EYFQFSIRS
-770 QIHSTIIMVS
+770 QIHSTMILVS

-789 ATILFFVKRYD
+789 ATILFFIKRYD

-811 QIMVNEVQNKLADH
+811 QIMVNEVQNQLADRS
-825 TSFNNGIML
+825 SFNSGILL
-834 FETGANQE
+834 FETGANLQVQE
-842 VERLMQEISEIHG
+842 LMHEISEIHG

-870 SNPLIYNKGVLSEK
+870 SNPIIYNKGVLSEK
-884 MNPDAFYNLNNRK
+884 MNPIAYYNLNILK
-897 AVQFVADEQMGKVA
+897 AVQFVAEEQMGRVD

-922 QGNAYAYLNIPSY
+922 EGNAYAYLNIPSY

-957 FIFLIAGAISLFI
+957 FIFLVAGAIALFI
-970 TNRITYSFT
+970 TNRITHSFT

-997 QWNRKDEIGELV
+997 QWSRKDEIGELV

-1017 KLDESAEALAK
+1017 KLDQSAEALAK

-1075 ANVAKTLIEQIDHL
+1075 GSVARTLIEQIDHL

-1116 YSLASLYDPMENVN
+1116 NSVASLYDPMENLN
-1130 FSWEPVGHKVMLYA
+1130 FSWHPVPGKLMLFA

-1162 APENQHKRTIDVH
+1162 APENQGNRTIEVN
-1175 EHVDGDYLVVSI
+1175 EHLNGEYVVVTI
-1187 RDNGGG
+1187 KDNGGG
-1193 IPVHTRDKIFMPNFT
+1193 IPFHTRDKIFMPNFT

-1234 ETSDGEGSTFFV
+1234 ESVTGEGTTFFV
-1246 KLPLYRGDVPTAK
+1246 KLPVLSGNGT
-1259 PVVVVNEQ
+1259 EG

>member
-1 MKELLKRLGG
+1 MKDLLQKIGG
-11 RRLYTLAAAIL
+11 RRTFILGTAIL
-22 LFVVAVLVNQF
+22 MFLVAVGVNQF
-33 IVSSTSS
+33 IISNTSS
-40 AYYSRLIQNDIY
+40 PYYARLIQ
-52 SKERDFREVASDTAT
+52 REVVDKEKDFQRLASDTALLQSLIAKTYDEAT
-67 LLTLVNRTYN
+67 LNRIIDNQKRY
-77 LETLHE
+77 L
-83 ISDKNKGY
+83 
-91 FFFIYDTDTSSQH
+91 FFIYDKDSGTENK
-104 HLLFWNTQQAL
+104 LLFWNSQQAL
-115 PPINIMNESDV
+115 PPINIMNESDA
-126 SRPVRLSNG
+126 SRMVRLNNG
-135 LYVHT
+135 LYIHT
-140 SKQIRLQGNRT
+140 SKLVSFGNRH
-151 LSLEGLIPVMWQ
+151 LSVEGLIPVMWK
-163 YFVQIEN
+163 YFVEIEN
-170 LQKEFASYPD
+170 LQKEFAFHAE
-180 AGKRVDVSLT
+180 AGKRVDVTFNPS
-190 PTEFPIKS
+190 EYPIRS
-198 TYGNV
+198 SYGNV
-203 LFYLSPISAGDQ
+203 LFYLEKTNTDRP
-215 ETSWWSRIFLFAGIF
+215 ETSWVARLIMLLGVF
-230 LLIVFVHQTAN
+230 LLIIYVHQTAQYITQRFN
-241 HFSTRYGLLSG
+241 LLAG
-252 IAFLLMMILLM
+252 IVFLAAMIVLM
-263 RMTTYYYPDLLDLRQ
+263 RLVTYYYPDILELRT
-278 FELFDPSIYSSSF
+278 FELFDPSIYGSSF

-298 LMINGILFC
+298 LMINSILFC

-317 PTEQIKPL
+317 PTQNLRPL

-330 TLVCVVVALTLLV
+330 GWLCIVFALMLLV
-343 VVTFVFADILQSLV
+343 SLTFVFADILQSLV
-357 ADAQISFNVT
+357 ADAKISFNVT

-389 YFFFSQTILNII
+389 YFFFSQVILNALKQI
-401 KRLSEG
+401 SEG
-407 SVYFVIL
+407 STYVIIL
-414 VTLFI
+414 VTLFV
-419 GLVILSFT
+419 GLGILTFT
-427 KSAEVVELNLY
+427 RNPAVLELNLY

-456 GINTRLNIS
+456 GINNRLNIS

-491 EQRKLFAEK
+491 EQRKSFAEK

-527 NFERF
+527 SFERF
-532 KIEQDNKDLKD
+532 KNPADNADLKD
-543 SIVKRSFSAYLDK
+543 SIIKRSFSAYLDK
-556 YDTEIFTFDA
+556 YDTRIFTFD
-566 TEKPLFNDQA
+566 ESERPLSNGGP

-594 IQDLRYFEKSY
+594 IADLKYFEKSF
-605 DKFSYIYKKDV
+605 DKFSYIYRKEV
-616 IDTFGVNMGYFIVL
+616 VDTFGVKMGYFFVL
-630 SEPKR
+630 SEPKQ
-635 YKGDALIPELFR
+635 YKSDALVPELFR

-653 PEYSPGYYY
+653 PEYAPGYYY
-662 GVYSRMELINYYN
+662 GVYNKMDLINYYN
-675 DYPFPTRLSNDNLPK
+675 DYPFPTKLSPEQLPK
-690 FEFEVRKNKDYE
+690 FEFEVKKNKDYE
-702 ELWYRHSSDK
+702 ELWYRHSGDK

-719 DNSFIEGITLFSWL
+719 DNSFIEGITLFSYL

-746 TGFLVRSR
+746 TAFLVRSR
-754 FKPGALS
+754 FRKGALS
-761 EYLQFSIRS
+761 EYFQFSIRS

-789 ATILFFVKRYD
+789 ATILFFIKRYD

-811 QIMVNEVQNKLADH
+811 QIMVNEVQNQVADH
-825 TSFNNGIML
+825 SSFNNGVLL
-834 FETGANQE
+834 FETGAHRE
-842 VERLMQEISEIHG
+842 VEQLMQEISEIHG
-855 TDVNLYDTSGTLRVS
+855 TDVNLYDTAGTLRVS

-884 MNPDAFYNLNNRK
+884 MNPYAYYNLNILK
-897 AVQFVADEQMGKVA
+897 AVQFVAEEQMGKVD

-922 QGNAYAYLNIPSY
+922 EGNAYAYLNIPSY

-957 FIFLIAGAISLFI
+957 FIFLVAGAIALFI
-970 TNRITYSFT
+970 TNRITHSFT

-1009 NEYNKMVH
+1009 NEYNKMVQ
-1017 KLDESAEALAK
+1017 KLDHSAEALAK

-1075 ANVAKTLIEQIDHL
+1075 ANVAKTLIEQIEHL

-1106 NEVFDLHEVL
+1106 NELFDLHDVL
-1116 YSLASLYDPMENVN
+1116 YSLASLYDPIENIN
-1130 FSWEPVGHKVMLYA
+1130 FSWEPVNQQVILYA

-1156 MQNAIE
+1156 LQNAIE
-1162 APENQHKRTIDVH
+1162 APENQHKRNIEVS
-1175 EHVDGDYLVVSI
+1175 ERINGEYVIVSI
-1187 RDNGGG
+1187 KDNGGG

-1221 KSIAEQSHGDIWF
+1221 KSIAEQSQGDIWF
-1234 ETSDGEGSTFFV
+1234 ETINGEGSTFFV
-1246 KLPLYRGDVPTAK
+1246 KLPLAHAHTEMKKERA
-1259 PVVVVNEQ
+1259 EAEI

>member
-1 MKELLKRLGG
+1 MKDLIRRLGG
-11 RRLYTLAAAIL
+11 RRLFILAASLAMFLIS
-22 LFVVAVLVNQF
+22 VVIDQL
-33 IVSSTSS
+33 IITSTSS
-40 AYYSRLIQNDIY
+40 PYYARLIQRDIMA
-52 SKERDFREVASDTAT
+52 KEKDFQKLARDTP
-67 LLTLVNRTYN
+67 LLFSLINRTYD
-77 LETLHE
+77 EQTLNNIIDRE
-83 ISDKNKGY
+83 KGY
-91 FFFIYDTDTSSQH
+91 LFFIYDKDTGTGH
-104 HLLFWNTQQAL
+104 KLVFWNSQQAI
-115 PPINIMNESDV
+115 PPINLMNESDA
-126 SRPVRLSNG
+126 SRMVRLNNG
-135 LYVHT
+135 LYIHT
-140 SKQIRLQGNRT
+140 SKLIH
-151 LSLEGLIPVMWQ
+151 LSNNKILSVEGLLPVMWK
-163 YFVQIEN
+163 YFVEIEN
-170 LQKEFASYPD
+170 LQKEFAAYPD
-180 AGKRVDVSLT
+180 AGKRVDIT
-190 PTEFPIKS
+190 PTPTQYPIKS
-198 TYGNV
+198 SYGNI
-203 LFYLSPISAGDQ
+203 LFYLEKTSADQQ
-215 ETSWWSRIFLFAGIF
+215 ETSWWSRLVMLLGIF
-230 LLIVFVHQTAN
+230 LLIVYVHQSA
-241 HFSTRYGLLSG
+241 HHISSSFGLVAG
-252 IAFLLMMILLM
+252 IIFLATMILLM
-263 RMTTYYYPDLLDLRQ
+263 RMITYYYPELLELRD

-291 VFSSLGD
+291 IFSSLGD
-298 LMINGILFC
+298 LMINSILFC
-307 WLMLFISRRL
+307 WMMLFISRRL
-317 PTEQIKPL
+317 PTDRIKPL
-325 RPRWL
+325 YPKWL
-330 TLVCVVVALTLLV
+330 GLLSIIFALMVLVS
-343 VVTFVFADILQSLV
+343 VTFVFADILQSLV

-389 YFFFSQTILNII
+389 YFFFSQVILNTI
-401 KRLSEG
+401 KHLSEG
-407 SVYFVIL
+407 STYFIIL
-414 VTLFI
+414 VTLFV
-419 GLVILSFT
+419 GLGILTFT
-427 KSAEVVELNLY
+427 RDTSVLELNLY

-527 NFERF
+527 NFNRF
-532 KIEQDNKDLKD
+532 RKSDLNAELKD
-543 SIVKRSFSAYLDK
+543 SIIKKSFSAYLDK
-556 YDTEIFTFDA
+556 YDTRIFTFDA
-566 TEKPLFNDQA
+566 SEKPLFNG
-576 ISYDT
+576 STVSFDT

-594 IQDLRYFEKSY
+594 IIDLKYFEKSF
-605 DKFSYIYKKDV
+605 DKFSYIYKKEVLDS
-616 IDTFGVNMGYFIVL
+616 FGLNMGYFFVL

-635 YKGDALIPELFR
+635 YKSDALIPELFR

-653 PEYSPGYYY
+653 PEYSPGYFY
-662 GVYSRMELINYYN
+662 GVYSKLDLINYYN
-675 DYPFPTRLSNDNLPK
+675 DYPFPTRLSNFQLPK
-690 FEFEVRKNKDYE
+690 YEFEVRKNKDYE
-702 ELWYRHSSDK
+702 ELWYRHSADK

-719 DNSFIEGITLFSWL
+719 DNSFIEGISLFSVL

-746 TGFLVRSR
+746 TAFLVRSR
-754 FKPGALS
+754 FRMGALS
-761 EYLQFSIRS
+761 EYFQFSIRS
-770 QIHSTIIMVS
+770 QIHSTIILVS
-780 LLSFLIIGV
+780 LLSFLIIGI
-789 ATILFFVKRYD
+789 ATILFFIKRYD

-811 QIMVNEVQNKLADH
+811 QIMVNEVQNQLADH
-825 TSFNNGIML
+825 NSFNSGILL

-842 VERLMQEISEIHG
+842 VEELMHEISEIHG

-884 MNPDAFYNLNNRK
+884 MNPVAFYNLNNLK
-897 AVQFVADEQMGKVA
+897 AVQFVAEEQMGKVA

-945 SNFLVTI
+945 SNFLLTI

-957 FIFLIAGAISLFI
+957 FIFLVAGAIALFI
-970 TNRITYSFT
+970 TNRITHSFT

-997 QWNRKDEIGELV
+997 QWNRRDEIGELV

-1028 SEREGAWR
+1028 SERESAWR

-1100 NIGNQR
+1100 NIGNHR
-1106 NEVFDLHEVL
+1106 NELFDLHDVL
-1116 YSLASLYDPMENVN
+1116 YSLASLYDPMESLN
-1130 FSWEPVGHKVMLYA
+1130 FTWEPVKQKVMLFA

-1162 APENQHKRTIDVH
+1162 APENQETRTIEVI
-1175 EHVDGDYLVVSI
+1175 EHLIGEDIVVSI

-1193 IPVHTRDKIFMPNFT
+1193 IPVQTRDKIFMPNFT

-1234 ETSDGEGSTFFV
+1234 ETLEGEGTIFFV
-1246 KLPLYRGDVPTAK
+1246 KLPIVRG
-1259 PVVVVNEQ
+1259 

>member
-1 MKELLKRLGG
+1 
-11 RRLYTLAAAIL
+11 
-22 LFVVAVLVNQF
+22 VVSVLINQF
-33 IVSSTSS
+33 VITSTSS
-40 AYYSRLIQNDIY
+40 PYYARLIQKDIV
-52 SKERDFREVASDTAT
+52 SKEKDFQQLARDTA
-67 LLTLVNRTYN
+67 LLYSLINRTYS
-77 LETLHE
+77 EQTLNSL
-83 ISDKNKGY
+83 IDKEKGY
-91 FFFIYDTDTSSQH
+91 LFFIYDKDTAREH
-104 HLLFWNTQQAL
+104 KLLFWNSQQAV
-115 PPINIMNESDV
+115 PPINIMNETDA
-126 SRPVRLSNG
+126 SRRVWLNNG

-140 SKQIRLQGNRT
+140 SKLIQVGGNRL
-151 LSLEGLIPVMWQ
+151 LSLEGLIPVMWK
-163 YFVQIEN
+163 YFVEIEN
-170 LQKEFASYPD
+170 LQTEFAAYPE
-180 AGKRVDVSLT
+180 AGKRVEISFT
-190 PTEFPIKS
+190 PTDFPIKS
-198 TYGNV
+198 SYGNI
-203 LFYLSPISAGDQ
+203 LFYLQKTTVDQQ
-215 ETSWWSRIFLFAGIF
+215 ETSWWARVVTLLGIF
-230 LLIVFVHQTAN
+230 LLIIYLHQTASYIN
-241 HFSTRYGLLSG
+241 IKFGLV
-252 IAFLLMMILLM
+252 AACVFLATMIFVM
-263 RMTTYYYPDLLDLRQ
+263 RMITYYNPDLLQLRS
-278 FELFDPSIYSSSF
+278 FELFDPSIYGSSF

-298 LMINGILFC
+298 LMINSILFC

-317 PTEQIKPL
+317 HTEKLNPIWPK
-325 RPRWL
+325 WL
-330 TLVCVVVALTLLV
+330 GLVCIMIALLILV
-343 VVTFVFADILQSLV
+343 SLTFVFADILQSLV

-367 NFFSLTK
+367 NVFSLTK
-374 YSFIGFLILG
+374 YSVIGFLILG

-389 YFFFSQTILNII
+389 YFLFSQIILNTI

-407 SVYFVIL
+407 STYFIIL
-414 VTLFI
+414 VTLFV
-419 GLVILSFT
+419 GLVILTFT
-427 KSAEVVELNLY
+427 RNAAVLELNLY

-444 IYILMMQQKIFS
+444 VYILMMQQKIFS
-456 GINTRLNIS
+456 GINTRFNVS

-521 NDFLQR
+521 NDFLER

-532 KIEQDNKDLKD
+532 RNQTDNLELKD
-543 SIVKRSFSAYLDK
+543 SIIKKSFSAYLDK
-556 YDTEIFTFDA
+556 YDTRIFTFDA
-566 TEKPLFNDQA
+566 SEKPLFNHSPV
-576 ISYDT
+576 SYDT

-586 RIQGKETS
+586 SIQGKETS
-594 IQDLRYFEKSY
+594 IADLKYFEKSF

-616 IDTFGVNMGYFIVL
+616 VDTFGVTMGYFIVL

-635 YKGDALIPELFR
+635 YKSDALIPELFR

-662 GVYSRMELINYYN
+662 GVYSNMDLISYYN
-675 DYPFPTRLSNDNLPK
+675 DYPFPTKLSENQVPT
-690 FEFEVRKNKDYE
+690 FEFEVRKHRDYE
-702 ELWYRHSSDK
+702 ELWYRHSADK

-719 DNSFIEGITLFSWL
+719 DNSFIEGITLFSYL

-746 TGFLVRSR
+746 TAFLVRSR
-754 FKPGALS
+754 FRVGALS
-761 EYLQFSIRS
+761 EYFQFSIRS

-780 LLSFLIIGV
+780 LLSFVIIAI

-811 QIMVNEVQNKLADH
+811 QIMVNEVQNELAGRS
-825 TSFNNGIML
+825 SFNNGVLL

-842 VERLMQEISEIHG
+842 VEQLMQEISEIHG

-884 MNPDAFYNLNNRK
+884 MNPVAFHNLNDLK
-897 AVQFVADEQMGKVA
+897 AVQFVAEEQMGKVD
-911 YISVYSPVRDE
+911 YVSVYSPVRDDD
-922 QGNAYAYLNIPSY
+922 GNAYAYLNIPSY
-935 STQGELKQEI
+935 TTQGELKQEI

-957 FIFLIAGAISLFI
+957 FIFLVAGAIALFI
-970 TNRITYSFT
+970 TNRITHSFT

-997 QWNRKDEIGELV
+997 EWKRKDEIGELV

-1017 KLDESAEALAK
+1017 KLDESAEILAK

-1075 ANVAKTLIEQIDHL
+1075 ASVARTLIEQIDHL

-1100 NIGNQR
+1100 NIGNQK

-1116 YSLASLYDPMENVN
+1116 YSLASLYDPMEHLD
-1130 FSWEPVGHKVMLYA
+1130 FSWEPVHQKVMMFA

-1162 APENQHKRTIDVH
+1162 APENQQRRTIEVK
-1175 EHVDGDYLVVSI
+1175 EHINGENVVVSI

-1193 IPVHTRDKIFMPNFT
+1193 IPAQTRDKIFMPNFT

-1221 KSIAEQSHGDIWF
+1221 KSIAEQTQGDIWF
-1234 ETSDGEGSTFFV
+1234 ETVDGEGTTFFV
-1246 KLPLYRGDVPTAK
+1246 KLPLYKG
-1259 PVVVVNEQ
+1259 

>member
-1 MKELLKRLGG
+1 
-11 RRLYTLAAAIL
+11 
-22 LFVVAVLVNQF
+22 
-33 IVSSTSS
+33 
-40 AYYSRLIQNDIY
+40 
-52 SKERDFREVASDTAT
+52 
-67 LLTLVNRTYN
+67 
-77 LETLHE
+77 
-83 ISDKNKGY
+83 
-91 FFFIYDTDTSSQH
+91 
-104 HLLFWNTQQAL
+104 
-115 PPINIMNESDV
+115 
-126 SRPVRLSNG
+126 
-135 LYVHT
+135 
-140 SKQIRLQGNRT
+140 
-151 LSLEGLIPVMWQ
+151 LSLEGLIPVMWK

-170 LQKEFASYPD
+170 LQTEFAAYPE
-180 AGKRVDVSLT
+180 AGKRVEISFT
-190 PTEFPIKS
+190 PTNFPIKS
-198 TYGNV
+198 SYGNI
-203 LFYLSPISAGDQ
+203 LFYLQKTTADQQ
-215 ETSWWSRIFLFAGIF
+215 ETSWWARVVTLLGVF
-230 LLIVFVHQTAN
+230 LLIIYLHQTASYIN
-241 HFSTRYGLLSG
+241 IKFGLVA
-252 IAFLLMMILLM
+252 AFVFLATMIFVM
-263 RMTTYYYPDLLDLRQ
+263 RLITYYYPDLLQLRS

-298 LMINGILFC
+298 LMINSILFC

-317 PTEQIKPL
+317 HTEKLNPV
-325 RPRWL
+325 RPQWL
-330 TLVCVVVALTLLV
+330 GLVCIFIALTILV
-343 VVTFVFADILQSLV
+343 SLTFVFADILQSLV

-367 NFFSLTK
+367 NVFSLTK
-374 YSFIGFLILG
+374 YSIIGFLILG

-389 YFFFSQTILNII
+389 YFLFSQIILNTI

-407 SVYFVIL
+407 STYFIIL
-414 VTLFI
+414 IAVFV
-419 GLVILSFT
+419 GLAILTFT
-427 KSAEVVELNLY
+427 RNTAVLELNLY

-444 IYILMMQQKIFS
+444 VYILMMQQKIFS
-456 GINTRLNIS
+456 GINTRFNVS

-491 EQRKLFAEK
+491 VQRKLFAEK

-521 NDFLQR
+521 NDFLQH

-532 KIEQDNKDLKD
+532 KTANDNRELKD
-543 SIVKRSFSAYLDK
+543 SIIKKSFSAYLDK
-556 YDTEIFTFDA
+556 YDTRIFTFDA
-566 TEKPLFNDQA
+566 SEKPLFNHSPV
-576 ISYDT
+576 SYDT

-586 RIQGKETS
+586 SIQGKETS
-594 IQDLRYFEKSY
+594 IADLKYFEKSF

-616 IDTFGVNMGYFIVL
+616 VDTFGVPIGYFFVL

-635 YKGDALIPELFR
+635 YKSDALIPELFR
-647 QTKELV
+647 QPKELV

-662 GVYSRMELINYYN
+662 GVYSNMDLISYYN
-675 DYPFPTRLSNDNLPK
+675 DYPFPTKLSEKQLPT
-690 FEFEVRKNKDYE
+690 FEFEVRKNHDYE
-702 ELWYRHSSDK
+702 ELWYRHSADK

-719 DNSFIEGITLFSWL
+719 DNSFIEGITLFSYL

-746 TGFLVRSR
+746 TAFLVRSR
-754 FKPGALS
+754 FRVGALS
-761 EYLQFSIRS
+761 EYFQFSIRS

-780 LLSFLIIGV
+780 LLSFVIIAI
-789 ATILFFVKRYD
+789 ATILFFIKRYD

-811 QIMVNEVQNKLADH
+811 QIMVNEVQNELAGH
-825 TSFNNGIML
+825 SSFNNSVLL

-842 VERLMQEISEIHG
+842 VEQLMQEISEIHG

-884 MNPDAFYNLNNRK
+884 MNPVAFHNLNNLK
-897 AVQFVADEQMGKVA
+897 AVQFVTEEQMGKVD
-911 YISVYSPVRDE
+911 YISVYSPVRDDD
-922 QGNAYAYLNIPSY
+922 GNAYAYLNIPSY

-957 FIFLIAGAISLFI
+957 FIFLVAGAIALFI
-970 TNRITYSFT
+970 TNRITHSFT

-997 QWNRKDEIGELV
+997 EWKRKDEIGELV

-1017 KLDESAEALAK
+1017 KLDESAEILAK

-1069 QVKEMT
+1069 QVKELT
-1075 ANVAKTLIEQIDHL
+1075 ASVARTLIEQIDHL

-1100 NIGNQR
+1100 NIGNQK

-1116 YSLASLYDPMENVN
+1116 YSLASLYDPMENLS
-1130 FSWEPVGHKVMLYA
+1130 FSWEPVHQKVMMFA

-1162 APENQHKRTIDVH
+1162 APENQHERTIEVK
-1175 EHVDGDYLVVSI
+1175 EHVNGENIVVSI

-1193 IPVHTRDKIFMPNFT
+1193 IPAQTRDKIFMPNFT

-1221 KSIAEQSHGDIWF
+1221 KSIAEQTHGDIWF
-1234 ETSDGEGSTFFV
+1234 ETVDGEGTTFFV
-1246 KLPLYRGDVPTAK
+1246 KLPLYKGQ
-1259 PVVVVNEQ
+1259 N

>member
-1 MKELLKRLGG
+1 MKELFERFGG
-11 RRLYTLAAAIL
+11 RRLYTLGAAIL
-22 LFVVAVLVNQF
+22 LFLVAVLVNQF

-40 AYYSRLIQNDIY
+40 SYYARLIQGDIY
-52 SKERDFREVASDTAT
+52 QKERDFKRLAADTS
-67 LLTLVNRTYN
+67 LMFSLVSRNYDF
-77 LETLHE
+77 ETLHDLT
-83 ISDKNKGY
+83 DKEKGY
-91 FFFIYDTDTSSQH
+91 LFFIYDKDTGSRH
-104 HLLFWNTQQAL
+104 NLLFWNTQQAL
-115 PPINIMNESDV
+115 PPMNIMNESDA
-126 SRPVRLSNG
+126 SRIVRLSNG
-135 LYVHT
+135 LYVQT
-140 SKQIRLQGNRT
+140 SKQIKHDNKI
-151 LSLEGLIPVMWQ
+151 LSVEGLLPVMWQ

-170 LQKEFASYPD
+170 LQKEFASFPD
-180 AGKRVDVSLT
+180 AGKRVDVSFT
-190 PTEFPIKS
+190 PTEYPIKS
-198 TYGNV
+198 SYGNT
-203 LFYLSPISAGDQ
+203 LFYLEKISAKEQ
-215 ETSWWSRIFLFAGIF
+215 ETSWWSRIFLLAGIF
-230 LLIVFVHQTAN
+230 LLIVYVHQMASY
-241 HFSTRYGLLSG
+241 FSHQYGLLAG
-252 IAFLLMMILLM
+252 IAFLALMILLM
-263 RMTTYYYPDLLDLRQ
+263 RMTTYYYPDLLALRQ

-298 LMINGILFC
+298 LMINSILFC

-317 PTEQIKPL
+317 PTDKIKPL
-325 RPRWL
+325 KPSWL
-330 TLVCVVVALTLLV
+330 SMVSTVIALAMLVA
-343 VVTFVFADILQSLV
+343 VTFIFADILQSLV

-367 NFFSLTK
+367 NIFSLTK

-389 YFFFSQTILNII
+389 YFFFSQMILNII

-414 VTLFI
+414 ITLFV
-419 GLVILSFT
+419 GLAILTFT
-427 KSAEVVELNLY
+427 RSNAVVELNLY

-465 EVLYWLFVFSFSITG
+465 EVLFWLFVFSFSITG

-532 KIEQDNKDLKD
+532 KNSGDENNELKD
-543 SIVKRSFSAYLDK
+543 SIIKKSFSAYLDK
-556 YDTEIFTFDA
+556 YDTRIFTFDA
-566 TEKPLFNDQA
+566 SEKSLYNSSA
-576 ISYDT
+576 VSYDT

-586 RIQGKETS
+586 SIQGKETS
-594 IQDLRYFEKSY
+594 IEDLKYFEKSF

-616 IDTFGVNMGYFIVL
+616 VDTFGVNMGYFFVL

-635 YKGDALIPELFR
+635 YKSDALIPELFR

-662 GVYSRMELINYYN
+662 GVYSKLGLINYYN
-675 DYPFPTRLSNDNLPK
+675 DYPFPTKLSFNQLPK

-746 TGFLVRSR
+746 TAFLVRSR
-754 FKPGALS
+754 FRAGALS

-789 ATILFFVKRYD
+789 ATILFFIKRYD

-811 QIMVNEVQNKLADH
+811 QIMVNEVQNQLADH
-825 TSFNNGIML
+825 TSFNNGILL

-842 VERLMQEISEIHG
+842 VEQLMQEISEIHG

-884 MNPDAFYNLNNRK
+884 MNPIAFYNLNNLK
-897 AVQFVADEQMGKVA
+897 AVQFVADEQMGKVD

-957 FIFLIAGAISLFI
+957 FIFLVAGAIALFI

-1036 QMAKQV
+1036 QMTKQV

-1106 NEVFDLHEVL
+1106 NEVFDLHDVL

-1130 FSWEPVGHKVMLYA
+1130 FSWEPVNHKVILYA

-1162 APENQHKRTIDVH
+1162 APENQHKRTIEVN
-1175 EHVDGDYLVVSI
+1175 EHVNGESITVSI

-1193 IPVHTRDKIFMPNFT
+1193 IPVQTRDKIFMPNFT

-1234 ETSDGEGSTFFV
+1234 ETTDGVGTTFFCQIAAV
-1246 KLPLYRGDVPTAK
+1246 
-1259 PVVVVNEQ
+1259 

>member
-1 MKELLKRLGG
+1 M
-11 RRLYTLAAAIL
+11 I
-22 LFVVAVLVNQF
+22 
-33 IVSSTSS
+33 IVM
-40 AYYSRLIQNDIY
+40 RLI
-52 SKERDFREVASDTAT
+52 
-67 LLTLVNRTYN
+67 
-77 LETLHE
+77 
-83 ISDKNKGY
+83 
-91 FFFIYDTDTSSQH
+91 
-104 HLLFWNTQQAL
+104 
-115 PPINIMNESDV
+115 
-126 SRPVRLSNG
+126 
-135 LYVHT
+135 
-140 SKQIRLQGNRT
+140 
-151 LSLEGLIPVMWQ
+151 
-163 YFVQIEN
+163 
-170 LQKEFASYPD
+170 
-180 AGKRVDVSLT
+180 
-190 PTEFPIKS
+190 
-198 TYGNV
+198 
-203 LFYLSPISAGDQ
+203 
-215 ETSWWSRIFLFAGIF
+215 
-230 LLIVFVHQTAN
+230 
-241 HFSTRYGLLSG
+241 
-252 IAFLLMMILLM
+252 
-263 RMTTYYYPDLLDLRQ
+263 TYYYPDLLDLRE
-278 FELFDPSIYSSSF
+278 FELFDPAIYSSSF

-298 LMINGILFC
+298 LMINSILFC
-307 WLMLFISRRL
+307 WLMLFVSRRL
-317 PTEQIKPL
+317 PTEKIQPL
-325 RPRWL
+325 RPHWL
-330 TLVCVVVALTLLV
+330 GILCIIVLLMVLVS
-343 VVTFVFADILQSLV
+343 VTFVFADIIQSLV

-384 TLSLS
+384 TLSLG
-389 YFFFSQTILNII
+389 YFFFSQLTLNIL

-407 SVYFVIL
+407 STYFIIL
-414 VTLFI
+414 VTSFV
-419 GLVILSFT
+419 GLAILTFT
-427 KSAEVVELNLY
+427 RNAAVLELNLY

-480 VIIFENKKIEF
+480 VIIFENKKIEL
-491 EQRKLFAEK
+491 EQRKSFAEK
-500 LSLRADPSSERLLSI
+500 LALRADPSSERLLSI

-521 NDFLQR
+521 NDYLQR
-527 NFERF
+527 NFQRF
-532 KIEQDNKDLKD
+532 RDPLTNTELKD
-543 SIVKRSFSAYLDK
+543 SIIKTSFSAYLDK
-556 YDTEIFTFDA
+556 YDTQIFTFDA
-566 TEKPLFNDQA
+566 SEEPLSNSMP
-576 ISYDT
+576 ISFDT

-586 RIQGKETS
+586 SIQGKETS
-594 IQDLRYFEKSY
+594 IVDLRYFEKSF
-605 DKFSYIYKKDV
+605 DKFSYIYRKAVVDS
-616 IDTFGVNMGYFIVL
+616 FGVNMGYFFVL
-630 SEPKR
+630 SEPKK
-635 YKGDALIPELFR
+635 YKGDALVPELFR

-653 PEYSPGYYY
+653 PEYAPGYYY
-662 GVYSRMELINYYN
+662 GVYNKMDLVNYYN
-675 DYPFPTRLSNDNLPK
+675 DYPFPTRLTEEQLPK
-690 FEFEVRKNKDYE
+690 FEHELKRNKDFE
-702 ELWYRHSSDK
+702 EMWFRHSADK

-719 DNSFIEGITLFSWL
+719 DNSFIEGITLFSYL
-733 FSTFILLLFIYRT
+733 FSTFILLLSIYRAT
-746 TGFLVRSR
+746 AFLVRSR
-754 FKPGALS
+754 FRMKALS
-761 EYLQFSIRS
+761 EYFQFSIRS

-789 ATILFFVKRYD
+789 ATILFFIKRYD
-800 RNNQDKLSRAI
+800 RNNQDKLSRAS
-811 QIMVNEVQNKLADH
+811 QIMVNEVQNKFADRS
-825 TSFNNGIML
+825 SFNHGILL
-834 FETGANQE
+834 FETGASVE
-842 VERLMQEISEIHG
+842 VQRLMQEISEIHG

-884 MNPDAFYNLNNRK
+884 MNPIAFYNMNILK
-897 AVQFVADEQMGKVA
+897 AVQFVAEEQMGKVD

-922 QGNAYAYLNIPSY
+922 EGNAYAYLNIPSY

-945 SNFLVTI
+945 SNFLVTL

-957 FIFLIAGAISLFI
+957 FIFLVAGAIALFI
-970 TNRITYSFT
+970 TNRITHSFT

-1075 ANVAKTLIEQIDHL
+1075 ANVARTLIEQIDHL

-1116 YSLASLYDPMENVN
+1116 YSLASLYDPMENLN
-1130 FSWEPVGHKVMLYA
+1130 FTWEPVPQKVMMYA

-1162 APENQHKRTIDVH
+1162 APDNQQKRTIEVT
-1175 EHVDGDYLVVSI
+1175 EHLNGEYIIVNVK
-1187 RDNGGG
+1187 DNGGG

-1221 KSIAEQSHGDIWF
+1221 KSIAEQTGGDIWF
-1234 ETSDGEGSTFFV
+1234 ETVDGQGTTFFV
-1246 KLPLYRGDVPTAK
+1246 KLPVYARR
-1259 PVVVVNEQ
+1259 EM

>member
-1 MKELLKRLGG
+1 MKALIRRLGG
-11 RRLYTLAAAIL
+11 RRLFILAASLAMFLIS
-22 LFVVAVLVNQF
+22 VVIDQL
-33 IVSSTSS
+33 IITSTSS
-40 AYYSRLIQNDIY
+40 PYYARLIQRDIMA
-52 SKERDFREVASDTAT
+52 KEKDFQKLARDTA
-67 LLTLVNRTYN
+67 LLFSLINRTYD
-77 LETLHE
+77 EQTLNNIIDRE
-83 ISDKNKGY
+83 KGY
-91 FFFIYDTDTSSQH
+91 LFFIYDKDTGSGH
-104 HLLFWNTQQAL
+104 KLVFWNSQQAI
-115 PPINIMNESDV
+115 PPINLMNESDA
-126 SRPVRLSNG
+126 SRMVRLSNG
-135 LYVHT
+135 LYIHT
-140 SKQIRLQGNRT
+140 SKLVH
-151 LSLEGLIPVMWQ
+151 LSNNKILSVEGLLPVMWK
-163 YFVQIEN
+163 YFVEIEN
-170 LQKEFASYPD
+170 LQKEFAAYPD
-180 AGKRVDVSLT
+180 AGKRVDITLT
-190 PTEFPIKS
+190 PTQYPIKS
-198 TYGNV
+198 SYGNI
-203 LFYLSPISAGDQ
+203 LFYLEKTSADQQ
-215 ETSWWSRIFLFAGIF
+215 ETSWWSRMVMLLGIF
-230 LLIVFVHQTAN
+230 LLIVYVHQSA
-241 HFSTRYGLLSG
+241 HHISSSFGLVAG
-252 IAFLLMMILLM
+252 IIFLATMILLM
-263 RMTTYYYPDLLDLRQ
+263 RMITYYYPELLKLRD
-278 FELFDPSIYSSSF
+278 FELFDPSIYGSSF
-291 VFSSLGD
+291 IFSSLGD
-298 LMINGILFC
+298 LMINSILFC
-307 WLMLFISRRL
+307 WMMLFISRRL
-317 PTEQIKPL
+317 PTDRIKPL
-325 RPRWL
+325 YPKWL
-330 TLVCVVVALTLLV
+330 GWLCIIFALMVLVS
-343 VVTFVFADILQSLV
+343 VTFVFADILQSLV

-389 YFFFSQTILNII
+389 YFFFSQVILNII

-407 SVYFVIL
+407 STYFIIL
-414 VTLFI
+414 VTLFV
-419 GLVILSFT
+419 GLGILTFT
-427 KSAEVVELNLY
+427 RDTAVLELNLY

-527 NFERF
+527 NFFRF
-532 KIEQDNKDLKD
+532 RKSDLNAELKD
-543 SIVKRSFSAYLDK
+543 SIIKKSFSAYLDK
-556 YDTEIFTFDA
+556 YDTRIFTFDA
-566 TEKPLFNDQA
+566 SEKPLFNG
-576 ISYDT
+576 STVSFDT

-594 IQDLRYFEKSY
+594 IIDLKYFEKSF
-605 DKFSYIYKKDV
+605 DKFSYIYKKEVLDS
-616 IDTFGVNMGYFIVL
+616 FGVNMGYFFVL

-635 YKGDALIPELFR
+635 YKSDALIPELFR

-653 PEYSPGYYY
+653 PEYSPGYFY
-662 GVYSRMELINYYN
+662 GVYSKLDLINYYN
-675 DYPFPTRLSNDNLPK
+675 DYPFPTRLSNFQLPK
-690 FEFEVRKNKDYE
+690 YEFEVRKNKDYE
-702 ELWYRHSSDK
+702 ELWYRHSADK

-719 DNSFIEGITLFSWL
+719 DNSFIEGISLFSVL

-746 TGFLVRSR
+746 TAFLVRSR
-754 FKPGALS
+754 FRMGALS
-761 EYLQFSIRS
+761 EYFQFSIRS
-770 QIHSTIIMVS
+770 QIHSTIILVS
-780 LLSFLIIGV
+780 LLSFLIIGI
-789 ATILFFVKRYD
+789 ATILFFIKRYD

-811 QIMVNEVQNKLADH
+811 QIMVNEVQNQLADH
-825 TSFNNGIML
+825 NSFNSGILL

-842 VERLMQEISEIHG
+842 VEELMQEISEIHG

-884 MNPDAFYNLNNRK
+884 MNPVAFYNLNNLK
-897 AVQFVADEQMGKVA
+897 AVQFVAEEQMGKVA

-945 SNFLVTI
+945 SNFLLTI

-957 FIFLIAGAISLFI
+957 FIFLVAGAIALFI
-970 TNRITYSFT
+970 TNRITHSFT

-997 QWNRKDEIGELV
+997 QWNRRDEIGELV

-1028 SEREGAWR
+1028 SERESAWR

-1100 NIGNQR
+1100 NIGNHR
-1106 NEVFDLHEVL
+1106 NELFDLHDVL
-1116 YSLASLYDPMENVN
+1116 YSLASLYDPMESLN
-1130 FSWEPVGHKVMLYA
+1130 FTWEPVKQKVMLFA

-1162 APENQHKRTIDVH
+1162 APENQETRTIEVI
-1175 EHVDGDYLVVSI
+1175 EHLIGEDIVVSI

-1193 IPVHTRDKIFMPNFT
+1193 IPVQTRDKIFMPNFT

-1234 ETSDGEGSTFFV
+1234 ETLEGEGTIFFV
-1246 KLPLYRGDVPTAK
+1246 KLPIVRG
-1259 PVVVVNEQ
+1259 